1 MYLCA
6 EASDGLVTEELLHEL
21 DRSGSQAAFYCTPEF
36 LAERGD
42 LLRRMSATGQSV
54 GLIIDGADPER
65 PVLEQLEES
74 NRLLW
79 EATCGKTRLVLLKN
93 GTDQQR
99 EELEAAGCR
108 CLKADLD
115 RSGTSLKSA
124 STANQLLKRVTD
136 RRGDVK
142 VWLGTSAD
150 AVGLRAFL
158 SAAKQAEDRCLA
170 LTETT

>member
-1 MYLCA
+1 MT
-6 EASDGLVTEELLHEL
+6 V
-21 DRSGSQAAFYCTPEF
+21 SGGPIFWILMA
-36 LAERGD
+36 LAVSAVVVFFERWFE
-42 LLRRMSATGQSV
+42 LRRAQ
-54 GLIIDGADPER
+54 IDWPDFIKGVVN
-65 PVLEQLEES
+65 VLESGNEALYA
-74 NRLLW
+74 
-79 EATCGKTRLVLLKN
+79 ATCGKTRLVLLKN

-124 STANQLLKRVTD
+124 SAANQLLKRVTD